1 MLLLLLLLVASTR
14 GPIFCSVS
22 GGRGGRV
29 RWGRRRLWGRA
40 LQRREVE
47 VGQPRYEVSSLAGA
61 VPEIFY
67 SQVSGVGGTGEEV
80 VGGVGSQAA
89 GWAAVAGG
97 PANGRLVGVEG
108 RTPTSS
114 QP

>member
-1 MLLLLLLLVASTR
+1 M
-14 GPIFCSVS
+14 GS
-22 GGRGGRV
+22 GRRVWGRV
-29 RWGRRRLWGRA
+29 GRRRLWGRA

-89 GWAAVAGG
+89 RWAAVAGG

-108 RTPTSS
+108 RTLASS
-114 QP
+114 QS